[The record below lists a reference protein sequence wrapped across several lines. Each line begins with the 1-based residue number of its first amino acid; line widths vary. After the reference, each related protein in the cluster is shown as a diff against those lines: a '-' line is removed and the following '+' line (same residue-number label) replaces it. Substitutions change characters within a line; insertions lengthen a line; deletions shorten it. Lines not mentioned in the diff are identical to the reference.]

1 MPDTVPSQ
9 FGATHFPV
17 LGSNLGLLENIVK
30 AGPVKAGVF
39 LWELTRCTRVKSG
52 FSGFYFDFFR
62 GRALTEASQHACSY
76 ACLIEEWQD

>member
-1 MPDTVPSQ
+1 MGRHDL
-9 FGATHFPV
+9 GARFDV
-17 LGSNLGLLENIVK
+17 AAVERGVAEGLGWGSAN
-30 AGPVKAGVF
+30 AGVF
-39 LWELTRCTRVKSG
+39 FCELPRCTRVKSG